1 MGCSGSTLS
10 SPARAVKPF
19 PGIAF
24 IEQEFPVRMPCIPGD
39 VLISGNLPREIVE
52 KMAGYCKG
60 WLYIE
65 PEQDEWFMPEAIQ
78 DRGVSLKM
86 VPFKPGKDTSTS
98 ALHKMYT
105 AISQMPRPLMI
116 QCSSANRAAIAL
128 LLWMAFC
135 YGYSRASVNQLL
147 QDLDLTTV
155 KSEAKRWLENQLPE
169 VGKVEP
175 LISRSPEVTQL
186 YDEVTSTLT
195 YIVAC
200 PKTRE
205 ALLIDPTHRKV
216 QRDLE
221 VLQGMGLCLKYVLNT
236 HCLPERSATNSLLQQ
251 TQPELQ
257 TVISQASDVE
267 ADLQVSHGQRIP
279 LGMLTLEVRGT
290 PGHTAGCVSYVL
302 CTRTA
307 SFAFTG
313 NSLLIRGC
321 GNTDHGDARQL
332 YRSVHQQIFTLP
344 GDTIVCPGH
353 DAKGRSVSTVEEEK
367 RFNRRLAK
375 AEEEFVC
382 RMEKRHCSSP
392 HLVTATA
399 TTPDD
404 EEDAIVHKRS
414 CSCPDLG
421 VKPTASIMREALS
434 EVQKRFTETGLE
446 DFTEIIYSS
455 L

>member
-1 MGCSGSTLS
+1 M
-10 SPARAVKPF
+10 
-19 PGIAF
+19 
-24 IEQEFPVRMPCIPGD
+24 RMPCIPGD

-221 VLQGMGLCLKYVLNT
+221 VLQGMGVLAYD
-236 HCLPERSATNSLLQQ
+236 LSQDSDFPFSA
-251 TQPELQ
+251 
-257 TVISQASDVE
+257 
-267 ADLQVSHGQRIP
+267 
-279 LGMLTLEVRGT
+279 
-290 PGHTAGCVSYVL
+290 VL
-302 CTRTA
+302 
-307 SFAFTG
+307 
-313 NSLLIRGC
+313 
-321 GNTDHGDARQL
+321 
-332 YRSVHQQIFTLP
+332 
-344 GDTIVCPGH
+344 
-353 DAKGRSVSTVEEEK
+353 
-367 RFNRRLAK
+367 
-375 AEEEFVC
+375 
-382 RMEKRHCSSP
+382 RH
-392 HLVTATA
+392 HLFG
-399 TTPDD
+399 
-404 EEDAIVHKRS
+404 S
-414 CSCPDLG
+414 
-421 VKPTASIMREALS
+421 
-434 EVQKRFTETGLE
+434 
-446 DFTEIIYSS
+446 
-455 L
+455 